1 MAGRRLYG
9 RLKRADAPVG
19 RLAQEIAQ
27 RFGDAEAAARNFAT
41 LRSRSAPVEERRQA
55 LQVLAAQR
63 RAPLVAAL
71 PAALDDPAT
80 RVEAIRAIAAF
91 DDDGLGKGL
100 IGRYAGLSGGEKSE
114 AIETL
119 ASRRRY
125 GLMLT
130 AAIAGNV
137 VPRRDVPAHI
147 ARQLRRVVGTGFT
160 EVWGPVEQIASEERA
175 FARYRGLLTER
186 ALGGADAAKGQ
197 EVFART
203 CASCHKMYG
212 DGGTIGPDITGS
224 NRGNL
229 ENLLSN
235 VVTPNADVPDA
246 YRMVHVTTRD
256 GRSFAGNVA
265 AETERQLTLR
275 VVGQEKTV
283 LSKADIQS
291 REQTAV
297 SLMPPGLLD
306 GLTDR
311 EVLDLVAFLRTA
323 GPVKPQAGKAPSG
336 GEHEP
341 TNVSPSHRGRAGP
354 RAAAPGHRGAD
365 LPKAKITRVR
375 IYRPPNFNP
384 LFNQSNMVVTVE
396 TDIGITGIGEGGAKD
411 TLEQC
416 AGTLIGKNPFR
427 IEAIWQ
433 EMYIAWF
440 YPPGREKMHALG
452 ALDLALWDIKGKA
465 LKLPVHELLGGAA
478 RNYCECYATGGARP
492 AGARPTRRSASGSA
506 PGPRWRRATARSAW
520 ARATRRSARCST
532 PHRVRRW
539 RRIATTCA
547 RRRAGR
553 RLVHRPPSALRLQR
567 RGARLQAM
575 EEFEPYFVED
585 PVRDEH
591 ALRTSRSCGR

>member
-1 MAGRRLYG
+1 MAPESRWEIAGGLMAHGEDAGDHNLPTLLWLGIEPLVGASPARALEAASASRIPAIARFSARRAVDAGALDALVAALAAAAAKEPAAQVSLLEGMRDGLDGRFDVTPPRGWAPLYG

-114 AIETL
+114 AIQTL

-229 ENLLSN
+229 EYLLSN

-323 GPVKPQAGKAPSG
+323 GPVKPQAG
-336 GEHEP
+336 
-341 TNVSPSHRGRAGP
+341 R
-354 RAAAPGHRGAD
+354 
-365 LPKAKITRVR
+365 
-375 IYRPPNFNP
+375 
-384 LFNQSNMVVTVE
+384 
-396 TDIGITGIGEGGAKD
+396 
-411 TLEQC
+411 
-416 AGTLIGKNPFR
+416 
-427 IEAIWQ
+427 
-433 EMYIAWF
+433 
-440 YPPGREKMHALG
+440 
-452 ALDLALWDIKGKA
+452 
-465 LKLPVHELLGGAA
+465 
-478 RNYCECYATGGARP
+478 
-492 AGARPTRRSASGSA
+492 
-506 PGPRWRRATARSAW
+506 
-520 ARATRRSARCST
+520 T
-532 PHRVRRW
+532 P
-539 RRIATTCA
+539 
-547 RRRAGR
+547 
-553 RLVHRPPSALRLQR
+553 
-567 RGARLQAM
+567 
-575 EEFEPYFVED
+575 
-585 PVRDEH
+585 
-591 ALRTSRSCGR
+591 